1 MFDRA
6 TTPEVSYR
14 VTLATPAQLAGLS
27 YIGAPQS
34 QLEWT
39 DVENGTQRTYNFD
52 PQAGFYRN
60 LMTGLFLLLPVQG
73 QL

>member
-1 MFDRA
+1 
-6 TTPEVSYR
+6 
-14 VTLATPAQLAGLS
+14 VTLATPAELAGLS

-34 QLEWT
+34 KLEWS
-39 DVENGTQRTYNFD
+39 DVENGERRTYNFD

-60 LMTGLFLLLPVQG
+60 LLTGLFLLLPVQG